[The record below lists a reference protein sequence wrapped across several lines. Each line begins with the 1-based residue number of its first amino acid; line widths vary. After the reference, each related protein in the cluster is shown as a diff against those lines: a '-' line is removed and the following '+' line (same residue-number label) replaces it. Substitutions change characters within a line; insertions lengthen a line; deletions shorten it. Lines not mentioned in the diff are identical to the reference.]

1 MIPLQ
6 ILIAFFATQNLL
18 KNILF
23 LTQDE
28 QWLMAGV
35 SKGVGALC
43 VLKIGIK
50 R

>member
-6 ILIAFFATQNLL
+6 ILITFFAMQSLL

-23 LTQDE
+23 LAQDE

-35 SKGVGALC
+35 NKGVGALC
-43 VLKIGIK
+43 MLKIGIK